1 MIKRS
6 FINLFAIPMAIL
18 ATMLTGCASTELA
31 PLPLKLPSL
40 APPTT
45 AIAMQR
51 VQPQPARMMVVDQRP
66 QHHALRLHHG
76 ANPAQFATLQEPIAT
91 IVRQQLAPY
100 FSYRGDHPLL
110 LQVTIEQAL
119 CVANESFSSHNMNC
133 TVVVQANASVPASS
147 WSKSFT
153 TTRSREGKFKLKNDY
168 IQIDI
173 AAVLN
178 GALSELINDAEFY
191 TWLNTYVPNAA
202 HVIEETTDAF

>member
-6 FINLFAIPMAIL
+6 FINLFAVPMAIL
-18 ATMLTGCASTELA
+18 ATLLTGCANTELS
-31 PLPLKLPSL
+31 PLPLELSSL

-51 VQPQPARMMVVDQRP
+51 VQPQPARLMVVDQRP

-76 ANPAQFATLQEPIAT
+76 SKPAQFTTLQEPIAT
-91 IVRQQLAPY
+91 LVRQQLAPY

-119 CVANESFSSHNMNC
+119 CVANESFSSHDMSC
-133 TVVVQANASVPASS
+133 TVVLQAHASVPASS
-147 WSKSFT
+147 WRKSFT
-153 TTRSREGKFKLKNDY
+153 ATRSREGKLKLKSDY
-168 IQIDI
+168 VQTDI

-178 GALSELINDAEFY
+178 SALSELVNDTELY
-191 TWLNTYVPNAA
+191 TWLNNYVPNAA
-202 HVIEETTDAF
+202 HVIEETNDAF